1 MNKIFSK
8 LTDTE
13 IQELSNNELLELDL
27 EESVDKIKR
36 RDVKYKKSLNH
47 IFLQFILLG
56 LSLFLNS
63 FILPIILC
71 SIIILTTVITV
82 NFYNSLKTAKISLL
96 MTLNFYRS
104 EGIINDLNEYVVER
118 ILSKLRK

>member
-118 ILSKLRK
+118 ILGKLRK